1 MNMVG
6 WTMYRALMFF
16 LYLQTHHMFSQGVLT
31 HVWYNDYKSIHRNV
45 TASVESAAHRLHRQP
60 ALLRGW
66 ILCCQRWAGENNART
81 CNWRPAFIFIS
92 QTEWLC
98 GCARRCCAK
107 CKLTGWKWLKTK
119 AGLSSFAILNSGNM
133 AEAIRTCYCNC
144 AVYETLHTVFVST
157 AFKRKT
163 STISLDA
170 HCAPLLKYRSEG
182 KTNSQSFSRVQYGSF
197 LLDSSCLYFLCGLRC
212 SQEVQRNY
220 SLTKIDSLFFFIC
233 SVQRGE
239 RWHKFNLSN
248 I

>member
-1 MNMVG
+1 MRGHVTGDLLLSLSAKLNGCV
-6 WTMYRALMFF
+6 
-16 LYLQTHHMFSQGVLT
+16 GVL
-31 HVWYNDYKSIHRNV
+31 
-45 TASVESAAHRLHRQP
+45 A
-60 ALLRGW
+60 
-66 ILCCQRWAGENNART
+66 
-81 CNWRPAFIFIS
+81 
-92 QTEWLC
+92 
-98 GCARRCCAK
+98 RCCAK

-133 AEAIRTCYCNC
+133 AEAIRTCYCDC

-163 STISLDA
+163 STISVDA

-182 KTNSQSFSRVQYGSF
+182 KTNSQSFSRVQRGSF
-197 LLDSSCLYFLCGLRC
+197 LLDSSCLYFLCGLWC

-220 SLTKIDSLFFFIC
+220 FLTKNDSLFFFIC

-239 RWHKFNLSN
+239 RWHKSNLSN